1 MKFVIAPDSFKGS
14 LTAVQVGDTMARA
27 LLQEIPSAEVNVIPM
42 ADGGEGTVDAL
53 VKATGGSVFQVQ
65 AAGPRGELVD
75 TYFGVIVDR
84 GEPTAVI
91 EAANV
96 IGLPMVPKEHR
107 NPLHTSTRGLGEIIR
122 SALDQGYR
130 RLIIGLGGSST
141 NDGGL
146 GLLSALGAR
155 FSSKKGRIAE
165 GFGRELG
172 QLVEA
177 DLKGLDPR
185 LGECRITIA
194 SDVTNPLLGLEGASY
209 IFGPQ
214 KGATPEL
221 VVQLD
226 KDMKSYADL
235 LEGQLSR
242 SLRELPGAGAAG
254 GLGFALLALGANM
267 VPGAQLVEEM
277 SDLKL
282 RIEDADWVITGEGRS
297 DGQTLF
303 GKLPYHV
310 AQLAAEAGKEAIL
323 ISGGLGEGSEKLAP
337 FFAGCFSVVRGP
349 STLDECMED
358 AENNLFQCTLNVA
371 RLLYKASHRMKG
383 GIARS

>member
-1 MKFVIAPDSFKGS
+1 MMKIVVAPDSFKGS
-14 LTAVQVGDTMARA
+14 LTAVQVGNIMARA

-53 VKATGGSVFQVQ
+53 VKATDGSIVRLQVT
-65 AAGPRGELVD
+65 GPRGERVD
-75 TYFGVIVDR
+75 TYYGVITDQ
-84 GEPTAVI
+84 GEPAAVI

-107 NPLHTSTRGLGEIIR
+107 NPLHTTTRGLGEVIR

-146 GLLSALGAR
+146 GLLIALGAR
-155 FSSKKGRIAE
+155 FTCKDGRAAE
-165 GFGRELG
+165 GYGRELG
-172 QLVEA
+172 QLAEA

-185 LGECRITIA
+185 LADCRITIA
-194 SDVTNPLLGLEGASY
+194 SDVTNPLLGPEGASH

-214 KGATPEL
+214 KGASPEIVL
-221 VVQLD
+221 QLD
-226 KDMKSYADL
+226 KGMKSYADL
-235 LEGQLSR
+235 LEARMSL
-242 SLRELPGAGAAG
+242 SLRDQPGAGAAG

-267 VPGAQLVEEM
+267 VPGARLVEEM
-277 SDLKL
+277 SGLKQ
-282 RIEDADWVITGEGRS
+282 RIDEADWVMTGEGRS

-310 AQLAAEAGKEAIL
+310 AQLAKEAGKEAIL
-323 ISGGLGEGSEKLAP
+323 ISGSLGDGSERLTP
-337 FFAGCFSVVRGP
+337 HFAGCFSVVRGP
-349 STLDECMED
+349 STLEECMED
-358 AENNLFQCTLNVA
+358 AENHLFQCTLNVA
-371 RLLYKASHRMKG
+371 RLLYKAS
-383 GIARS
+383 IRS